1 MLDSEEPNVEVFA
14 ELSAGQR
21 DGCGAP
27 GGKVQAI
34 KYLNSRSGLGSSC
47 IPCKCCQCGCCK
59 DRNSGSMNR
68 SQILSAT
75 RFSDSRKRPRLL
87 LLRTC
92 RRVPEGENEPS
103 FGGG

>member
-47 IPCKCCQCGCCK
+47 IPCKCCQCGYCK
-59 DRNSGSMNR
+59 DRNTYDYGGIDLKLCPRRGSP
-68 SQILSAT
+68 ILVISTTSVIAK
-75 RFSDSRKRPRLL
+75 DLA
-87 LLRTC
+87 
-92 RRVPEGENEPS
+92 
-103 FGGG
+103 GGCQREK